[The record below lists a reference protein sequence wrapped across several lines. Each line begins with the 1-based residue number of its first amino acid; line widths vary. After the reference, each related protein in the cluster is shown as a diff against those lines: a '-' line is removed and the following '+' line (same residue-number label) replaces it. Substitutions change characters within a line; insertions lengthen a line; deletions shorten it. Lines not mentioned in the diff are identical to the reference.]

1 MRHSHISAK
10 RLKKWMWKK
19 RKRWEEDRA
28 RGLEGGQIHS
38 TELQCACRVQMDELG
53 TKTKK
58 MGALYH
64 ISVSI

>member
-1 MRHSHISAK
+1 
-10 RLKKWMWKK
+10 MWKK
-19 RKRWEEDRA
+19 WKRWKEDRA
-28 RGLEGGQIHS
+28 RGLEGGQIHL
-38 TELQCACRVQMDELG
+38 TELQCACLVQMDELG